1 MIEIELER
9 GDTLFFVGSEAFF
22 QFLIYITVKCETF
35 KMYIILTST
44 AREFILCFWDCMKA
58 ILGELLYK

>member
-1 MIEIELER
+1 MVFFLMIEIELEC

-35 KMYIILTST
+35 KTYIILTST
-44 AREFILCFWDCMKA
+44 AREFILC
-58 ILGELLYK
+58 Y